1 VLRKKRTGGATR
13 GGHVDTESAAYAGR
27 ERAGPRAG
35 ISLFSTSRA
44 CSLSHP
50 SHSALVRWHFL
61 AYSVTGSLASAP
73 APTRARTRSPARSL
87 SRAGALILSA
97 THFSS
102 LSSLRSLSRS
112 FPLAFALSLIA
123 PSLPLT
129 LARSLLSALSL
140 SLFPSRFRALSLI
153 ARARSLCLAVS
164 VSLPGSLRFPS
175 RSSALTP
182 HSL

>member
-1 VLRKKRTGGATR
+1 MEKKVLRKKRTGGATR

-61 AYSVTGSLASAP
+61 AYSVTGSLASAR
-73 APTRARTRSPARSL
+73 APTRARARSPVRSL
-87 SRAGALILSA
+87 SRAGAFILSA

-102 LSSLRSLSRS
+102 LSSLRSLS
-112 FPLAFALSLIA
+112 L
-123 PSLPLT
+123 
-129 LARSLLSALSL
+129 ALSL
-140 SLFPSRFRALSLI
+140 SLSRALSHRARALSL
-153 ARARSLCLAVS
+153 SCCLCLPPWLPPFPL
-164 VSLPGSLRFPS
+164 SLICSDASFSLNIT
-175 RSSALTP
+175 L
-182 HSL
+182 